1 MGILAKILR
10 SSVISGGSLPVFD
23 DFWYNAIGGSTKSG
37 VSINEES
44 ALKYLTVFAC
54 VSLISGD
61 IARLPLKLY
70 RRNPDESKTRILDHP
85 LSDILHNAPNKDTTS
100 FHFREAA
107 QNHLLLWGNTF
118 SEIKRASYS
127 GNIIG
132 LEQITTPGQMSIK
145 KEKKGVYYIWQDK
158 KGKHRKLKKDIFHI
172 AGFGFNGQ
180 FGMSMIA
187 LAREAIGLGLAAEEF
202 GSTYFGEGTHPAGI
216 YEMDGYLG
224 DNKKQFTKAL
234 KKGYAGLGKSHSIM
248 IAEGGAKY
256 KPLTIPLEDAQFL
269 QCVTPDTLLSMADG
283 TRKEAK
289 NIQIDDLVIG
299 WENNAPIAAKI
310 KAVGK
315 PETKKLVKIKT
326 ARGREL
332 IASED
337 HPCLTIRK
345 IRTAG
350 GRKAPEKQEWIQ
362 IKNLNIGNYV
372 KIGFGIPETKKK
384 LSFDKAYFL
393 GAMVGDGYIRYGG
406 YSFSSIDN
414 GTVEKMKE
422 IVHSMDGEIQKKKG
436 ENCDWNII
444 TNAGARRATK
454 IGELL
459 NKAELI
465 GKHSDTKR
473 VPKSVM
479 SGGLNAWK
487 GFLSGYFDTDGSIRD
502 VNGLQN
508 VALYWSSVNRL
519 LLEDCQHLLT
529 LLGVQSSIYPMRP
542 GGKIKIMGRDC
553 NALPGWGLYV
563 TGNSQLKK
571 LSQILI
577 LSHIEKAKRLSA
589 YLDLPDTKYRDLN
602 FIYDRIVSVEEAG
615 QGETIGI
622 EVTGCHTHITSGIV
636 THNTRDHQKIEICG
650 MYHVPPHKIALHGQ
664 NSNYNNLEQ
673 ENAGYVDSCLMH
685 WIVRWEQ
692 SIALQLLTPEERR
705 SGLFVEFLVDGLLRG
720 DSQARGEFYN
730 KMFQVGALSP
740 NNILAKEN
748 MNPVEGG
755 DQHFV
760 QLNMIP
766 LNMAGTFAKP
776 DEENKSLREY
786 RAKSS
791 ILVRDR
797 IAKQYYPLFQ
807 RAAQD
812 IVNKEGL
819 AVKKQINQQRKKQ
832 GSMQIWLDD
841 FYRKLPED
849 IRAKLGPVI
858 KSFSEAIEAAT
869 IDEIGVDTESI
880 EDFINDYID
889 RYTERHVDS
898 SLGQLTALLEEDLEA
913 LKTRVDEWAETR
925 AQKIATNETVRAS
938 NGVYQAVAFG
948 VGLSTIWRIRGA
960 KTCPYCRSL
969 NGKRVSSGQSF
980 VKDGEELNPEGAE
993 TPMKIRGMKAHPP
1006 LHRACD
1012 CYLSI

>member
-1 MGILAKILR
+1 MGILSKILR
-10 SSVISGGSLPVFD
+10 SSVVSGGSLPAYS
-23 DFWYNAIGGSTKSG
+23 DFWYGLTGGPTKSG
-37 VSINEES
+37 VSITEES
-44 ALKYLTVFAC
+44 ALKYLTVFSC

-70 RRNPDESKTRILDHP
+70 RRNPDESKTRILNHP
-85 LSDILHNAPNKDTTS
+85 LADILHNAPNSSTTS

-107 QNHLLLWGNTF
+107 QNHLLLWGNTYA
-118 SEIKRASYS
+118 EIKRENY
-127 GNIIG
+127 GNRIAG
-132 LEQITTPGQMSIK
+132 LAQITEPGRMSIK
-145 KEKKGVYYIWQDK
+145 KEKKGIYYEWQDK
-158 KGKHRKLKKDIFHI
+158 KGRHKKLKKDIFHI
-172 AGFGFNGQ
+172 AGFGFNGL

-224 DNKKQFTKAL
+224 DNKKQFTEAL

-256 KPLTIPLEDAQFL
+256 KPLTIPLEDCQFL
-269 QCVTPDTLLSMADG
+269 Q
-283 TRKEAK
+283 
-289 NIQIDDLVIG
+289 
-299 WENNAPIAAKI
+299 
-310 KAVGK
+310 
-315 PETKKLVKIKT
+315 
-326 ARGREL
+326 
-332 IASED
+332 
-337 HPCLTIRK
+337 
-345 IRTAG
+345 
-350 GRKAPEKQEWIQ
+350 
-362 IKNLNIGNYV
+362 
-372 KIGFGIPETKKK
+372 
-384 LSFDKAYFL
+384 
-393 GAMVGDGYIRYGG
+393 
-406 YSFSSIDN
+406 
-414 GTVEKMKE
+414 
-422 IVHSMDGEIQKKKG
+422 
-436 ENCDWNII
+436 
-444 TNAGARRATK
+444 
-454 IGELL
+454 
-459 NKAELI
+459 
-465 GKHSDTKR
+465 
-473 VPKSVM
+473 
-479 SGGLNAWK
+479 
-487 GFLSGYFDTDGSIRD
+487 
-502 VNGLQN
+502 
-508 VALYWSSVNRL
+508 
-519 LLEDCQHLLT
+519 
-529 LLGVQSSIYPMRP
+529 
-542 GGKIKIMGRDC
+542 
-553 NALPGWGLYV
+553 
-563 TGNSQLKK
+563 
-571 LSQILI
+571 
-577 LSHIEKAKRLSA
+577 
-589 YLDLPDTKYRDLN
+589 
-602 FIYDRIVSVEEAG
+602 
-615 QGETIGI
+615 
-622 EVTGCHTHITSGIV
+622 
-636 THNTRDHQKIEICG
+636 TRDHQKIEICG

-748 MNPVEGG
+748 MNPVDGG

-766 LNMAGTFAKP
+766 LNMAGTFAKE
-776 DEENKSLREY
+776 EENKALREF

-807 RAAQD
+807 KAAQD
-812 IVNKEGL
+812 IVNKESL
-819 AVKKQINQQRKKQ
+819 AVKKQINQQRKSRAN
-832 GSMQIWLDD
+832 GSMQTWLDD
-841 FYRKLPED
+841 FYQKLPED

-858 KSFSEAIEAAT
+858 RSFSEAIEAAT

-889 RYTERHVDS
+889 HYAERHVDS
-898 SLGQLTALLEEDLEA
+898 SLGQLTALLEEDIEA
-913 LKTRVDEWAETR
+913 LETRVDEWAETR

-948 VGLSTIWRIRGA
+948 VGLSTVWRIRGA

-1006 LHRACD
+1006 LHRGCD
-1012 CYLSI
+1012 CYLGI